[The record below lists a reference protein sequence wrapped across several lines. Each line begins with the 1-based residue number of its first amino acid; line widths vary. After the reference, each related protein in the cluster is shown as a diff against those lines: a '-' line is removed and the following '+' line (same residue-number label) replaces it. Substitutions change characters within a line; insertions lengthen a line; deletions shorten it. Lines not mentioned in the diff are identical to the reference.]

1 MATLRDV
8 ARSAGVSIST
18 VSSVVNRT
26 KYVSPELTRRVEEAI
41 RALNYRPN
49 SLARGLRTNQTH
61 TLGLVMS
68 DITNLY
74 FAELARGV
82 EDRAERD
89 DYTVFLCNTDADP
102 RREAKYV
109 QRLLSQKADG
119 IIFTSVRQDDT
130 TVRRLVE
137 DGIPVVLI
145 NRRIPGVET
154 DYVGTDNVRGA
165 ARATEYLIA
174 LGHTRIGFI
183 SGAALSSASAD
194 RREGYLQTLV
204 KAGLPV
210 EPELI
215 QEGDLRQ
222 REGYA
227 AARRLL
233 SLPNPPT
240 AIFAANDL
248 MALGAMEVAA
258 EMGRQIPEDLSLVG
272 YDDNQIAAL
281 PGVQLT
287 TVRQPA
293 YEMGQLAAEILLEKL
308 KADSAKEWV
317 PRHITVRSELVVR
330 RTTAPPRL
338 RKG

>member
-1 MATLRDV
+1 MSTLRDV
-8 ARSAGVSIST
+8 ARTAGVSIST
-18 VSSVVNRT
+18 VSCVINRT
-26 KYVSPELTRRVEEAI
+26 KFVSPELARRVEEAI
-41 RALNYRPN
+41 KALNYRPN
-49 SLARGLRTNQTH
+49 TLARGLRTNETR

-82 EDRAERD
+82 EDRAERGG
-89 DYTVFLCNTDADP
+89 YTVFLCNTDADP
-102 RREAKYV
+102 RREATYV
-109 QRLLSQKADG
+109 QRLLGQKVDG

-130 TVRRLVE
+130 PVRRLAE
-137 DGIPVVLI
+137 DGFPMVLI
-145 NRRIPGVET
+145 NRRIHGVET

-165 ARATEYLIA
+165 ARATEYLIS

-183 SGAALSSASAD
+183 SGSAYSSASVD
-194 RREGYLQTLV
+194 RREGYIQTLA
-204 KAGLPV
+204 KAGLPLD
-210 EPELI
+210 EELI

-227 AARRLL
+227 ATRRLL

-240 AIFAANDL
+240 AIFAGNDL

-258 EMGRQIPEDLSLVG
+258 EMGRQVPEDLSLVG
-272 YDDNQIAAL
+272 YDDNQVAAL

-308 KADSAKEWV
+308 KLNSAKDWT
-317 PRHITVRSELVVR
+317 PRHILLRSELVVR
-330 RTTAPPRL
+330 RTTAPPRM